1 MRSRGAI
8 LFGQKAASGYRP
20 HAQHIEIVSGHEQAP
35 DALRSGV
42 AAQVKWVQVKGDQS
56 VEDFVAVPKVLI
68 VRIGHGNRTIT
79 SVLQHSITLHNFIA
93 AHDSPTPPYQN
104 A

>member
-56 VEDFVAVPKVLI
+56 VADFVPVTNVLI
-68 VRIGHGNRTIT
+68 VRIGHGNPTIT
-79 SVLQHSITLHNFIA
+79 CVLQPSMNRPELIVV
-93 AHDSPTPPYQN
+93 HDSTQSPQ
-104 A
+104 

>member
-8 LFGQKAASGYRP
+8 LVGQKAASGYRP
-20 HAQHIEIVSGHEQAP
+20 HAQHIEIVSGHEQTP

-79 SVLQHSITLHNFIA
+79 CVLQHSMNRHELIGGD
-93 AHDSPTPPYQN
+93 DSRKRS
-104 A
+104 